1 MSVSS
6 VLADRPPKSH
16 AGSQGQAGD
25 GSGEGEGV
33 KETRSRLSSLCSMD
47 SERKTV
53 TMTPSSAPHRGD
65 RREFRDL
72 AEAKEPT
79 TKTRREER
87 QTEARTHQGNF
98 LLISLHT
105 HTRGLCV
112 GTSSWVSVVESSA
125 LLSGDLLL

>member
-1 MSVSS
+1 MGVPFKAKTPYRGPFFETVSVSS

-53 TMTPSSAPHRGD
+53 TMTPSPAPHRGD
-65 RREFRDL
+65 RREFRDP

-87 QTEARTHQGNF
+87 QTEARTPP
-98 LLISLHT
+98 
-105 HTRGLCV
+105 R
-112 GTSSWVSVVESSA
+112 
-125 LLSGDLLL
+125 